1 MSTPTMTP
9 GPTAPES
16 GAPPPAAPRQH
27 HDRRRWVL
35 AVAGVLVLG
44 VIAWVVWLRWVPS
57 SPGGLTATSRATD
70 SVALQWTPSTGGPE
84 ADQYLILRG
93 AVQVGT
99 VPPTVTTFTDAGLV
113 PDTTYRYTVVA
124 ASGSKRSTPSAEL
137 TAHTLPAALPAPSSM
152 DTTATGTTITWAE
165 PTRGGTP
172 ASYVV
177 LRDDAEVATVPSST
191 RSFEDKGLTPA
202 TSYRYAV
209 VVVSQYPDTRSEPS
223 GELVLQT
230 PPDNPSGLAA
240 SAVTTSTLTLR
251 WSFPAGPA
259 PEAFV
264 IIRDGEDVG
273 TVAGTVTVFQDK
285 GLLPAHKYTYTV
297 VAVSGDVRSAES
309 PAVSATTLTPPVSAA
324 RLAGSWDVDGKITRA
339 TSGITLGD
347 AAAVGQT
354 FGSTWELTPR
364 CSSGACDATLEGT
377 VAGHSFSMTL
387 KRSGAVYT
395 GSNKAHVSHCV
406 TPLGTKDVTN
416 QLTVR
421 LTVTKAG
428 LDSSVWAARVVG
440 GTLTMTTPYTVGGST
455 GVTSYYCSSGSLTA
469 SLTGT
474 PW

>member
-1 MSTPTMTP
+1 
-9 GPTAPES
+9 
-16 GAPPPAAPRQH
+16 
-27 HDRRRWVL
+27 V
-35 AVAGVLVLG
+35 
-44 VIAWVVWLRWVPS
+44 
-57 SPGGLTATSRATD
+57 
-70 SVALQWTPSTGGPE
+70 LQWTVSAGGPE
-84 ADQYLILRG
+84 ADQYLILRE

-99 VPPTVTTFTDAGLV
+99 VPPTVTTFTDAGLM
-113 PDTTYRYTVVA
+113 PDTTYHYTVVA

-137 TAHTLPAALPAPSSM
+137 TAHTLPAALPAPTSLG
-152 DTTATGTTITWAE
+152 TTATGTTVSWAE

-177 LRDDAEVATVPSST
+177 QRDGVEVATLPSTS
-191 RSFEDKGLTPA
+191 RSFDDTGLTPA
-202 TSYRYAV
+202 TSYRYTV

-223 GELVLQT
+223 EELVVQT

-259 PEAFV
+259 PESFV

-273 TVAGTVTVFQDK
+273 TVAGTVRAFQDK
-285 GLLPAHKYTYTV
+285 GLVPAHKYTYTV
-297 VAVSGDVRSAES
+297 VAVSGGVRSGES
-309 PAVSATTLTPPVSAA
+309 PAVAATTLTPPVSAA
-324 RLAGSWDVDGKITRA
+324 RLTGSWDVDGRITKA
-339 TSGITLGD
+339 TKGITLGD
-347 AAAVGQT
+347 AAAAGQN
-354 FGSTWELTPR
+354 FGSTWRLTPR
-364 CSSGACDATLEGT
+364 CSSGACDATLNGT
-377 VAGHSFSMTL
+377 LAGHSFSMTL

-395 GSNKAHVSHCV
+395 GSNRAHVSHCV

-416 QLTVR
+416 TLTVR

-440 GTLTMTTPYTVGGST
+440 GTLTMTNPYTVGGST
-455 GVTSYYCSSGSLTA
+455 GGISYYCSSGSLTA